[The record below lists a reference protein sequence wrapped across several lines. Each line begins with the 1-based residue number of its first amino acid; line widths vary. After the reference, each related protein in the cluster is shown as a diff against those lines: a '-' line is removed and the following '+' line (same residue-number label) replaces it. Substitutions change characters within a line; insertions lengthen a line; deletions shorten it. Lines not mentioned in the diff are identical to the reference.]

1 MQNSS
6 DVGLLLAHQRVVVV
20 EMLNE
25 CLQAAQSKRIVAILC
40 GAQNAVSEKFTGRFA
55 SIE

>member
-6 DVGLLLAHQRVVVV
+6 DVGLLLAHQRVMVV
-20 EMLNE
+20 EMFNE
-25 CLQAAQSKRIVAILC
+25 HLQTAQSKRVVAILY